1 MGGGLKLD
9 ASDVAAANA
18 RAIEEARQAGSGPRH
33 LDSYLRFMND
43 RAAEKLLTSRLP
55 RTTDQ
60 KQA

>member
-1 MGGGLKLD
+1 MKLD

-18 RAIEEARQAGSGPRH
+18 RAIEEARQAGSGPRR
-33 LDSYLRFMND
+33 LDSYVPFMND
-43 RAAEKLLTSRLP
+43 RAEKLLTSRLP

>member
-1 MGGGLKLD
+1 MGRGLKLD

-33 LDSYLRFMND
+33 LDSYVPFMND

>member
-1 MGGGLKLD
+1 MKSH

-18 RAIEEARQAGSGPRH
+18 RAIEEVRKAGSGPRH

-43 RAAEKLLTSRLP
+43 RANEKPLTIRPL
-55 RTTDQ
+55 RRADH